1 MPGPV
6 QVTDATL
13 RDGVEKFVLRLLR
26 QEELG
31 RLGKLLDR
39 VGFYAIDCW
48 GGATFLTALTEL
60 QEDPW
65 ERLKRLRRAIRNTPL
80 QMVVRGQML
89 VGHRPYSKELVRK
102 FLVKAASLGIDI
114 FRIYDQ
120 LNDLENLRLAIE
132 IAKELRKSVEA
143 TVLFSLNPN
152 ITLDDYLLL
161 ADELLALG
169 ADAICLNDSLGF
181 MTPDKVAT
189 LVTRYRKKYH
199 QPLRLHLHDNHQ
211 QALESYL
218 VGIRAGAERV
228 DTVVAPLA
236 WPEGP
241 PPLESL
247 VFSLGGTLY
256 DPQIDMAALE
266 DISNYITQLKDVL
279 HYEEPPAHKP
289 EDRSEPGYLPHLL
302 KDYLREELRRRQ
314 ARDRQHE
321 VFKEAHQVWADL
333 GFLPL
338 KGRILEIIGDQAVL
352 NVFEGRRYATLTQD
366 MVDLISG
373 RHGPLYSLA
382 NETLRQQALAAREAA
397 REQSREAILRQPP
410 GLTQEEDLITY
421 ALFPEEAET
430 FFNLRAARQAAPAPV
445 KATPPAV
452 VPASPPGAKTGSERR
467 FPDFPRGLS
476 LNLKGENVIAR
487 LVGLGHKRGNC
498 QTLFINIGD
507 LTEELEVKL
516 ISGSGTQ
523 PEYLITLHGE
533 TYRLKLKKVF
543 PKAEEYTPIFFDIN
557 DQIQEFLIKH
567 LYLD

>member
-1 MPGPV
+1 MPAPV
-6 QVTDATL
+6 QITDATL
-13 RDGVEKFVLRLLR
+13 RDGEEKFVLRLLR
-26 QEELG
+26 QEELA

-48 GGATFLTALTEL
+48 GGATFYTALTEL

-89 VGHRPYSKELVRK
+89 VGHKPYSKELVRK
-102 FLVKAASLGIDI
+102 FLVKSASLGIDI

-120 LNDLENLRLAIE
+120 LNDLENMRLAIE
-132 IAKELRKSVEA
+132 IAKELRKPVEA

-152 ITLDDYLLL
+152 ITLDDYLQL
-161 ADELLALG
+161 ADELLQLG

-181 MTPDKVAT
+181 MNPEKVAS

-199 QPLRLHLHDNHQ
+199 QPLRLHLHDNHKL
-211 QALESYL
+211 ALESYL

-228 DTVVAPLA
+228 DTVVASLA

-247 VFSLGGTLY
+247 IFSLGGTLY
-256 DPQIDMAALE
+256 DPQLDLAVLE
-266 DISNYITQLKDVL
+266 DINNYINELKETW
-279 HYEEPPAHKP
+279 HYKEPPARKP
-289 EDRSEPGYLPHLL
+289 EDRGEPGYLPHLL

-352 NVFEGRRYATLTQD
+352 NVFAGERYASLTQD
-366 MVDLISG
+366 MIDLISG

-382 NETLRQQALAAREAA
+382 NETLRQRALAAREAA
-397 REQSREAILRQPP
+397 REQSRETILRQPQ

-421 ALFPEEAET
+421 ALFPEEAEQ
-430 FFNLRAARQAAPAPV
+430 FFRVRAERQAAPTP
-445 KATPPAV
+445 KARPQTA
-452 VPASPPGAKTGSERR
+452 ASVATLPAKTAGERSA
-467 FPDFPRGLS
+467 PAFPRGLS
-476 LNLKGENVIAR
+476 LNLRGENVIAR
-487 LVGLGHKRGNC
+487 LVGLGPQRGNR

-507 LTEELEVKL
+507 LTEELEVKV
-516 ISGSGTQ
+516 ISGSSNQ

-543 PKAEEYTPIFFDIN
+543 PKAEEYTPIFFEIN
-557 DQIQEFLIKH
+557 DQMEEFLIKH